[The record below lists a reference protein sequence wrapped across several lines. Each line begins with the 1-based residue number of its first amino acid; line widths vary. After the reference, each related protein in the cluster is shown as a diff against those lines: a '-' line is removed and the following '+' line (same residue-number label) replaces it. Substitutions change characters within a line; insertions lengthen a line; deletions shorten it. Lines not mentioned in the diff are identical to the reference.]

1 MNIKKNKLTLAL
13 LLSALVL
20 LSLTSSSLALPMT
33 GLENELQQERQ
44 TVTVTTRAQGS
55 TGEDVPLAGAEAW
68 AQAAVEINNAPDNAV
83 VTSVRVKYHVA
94 YAEPSDL
101 EVRLL
106 TSGAEVSY
114 TLWNRQHA
122 EGGTLTQS
130 TEEITA
136 FQGVPVNGTWSL
148 AVQGGGPEGYIDD
161 FSIVVYYE
169 TAMPVLHVE
178 GEGAPGTPII
188 LRLPEGATPASL
200 SPDTDDKPSD
210 EGLLIAPLDVPPG
223 ATIIKT
229 ENFEGVFPNDLWN
242 PHDNS
247 SDGYER
253 YWDDASCDA
262 CGGDWAMWPAD
273 GGANAI
279 SPCTPN
285 NYPNNMYAWVEY
297 GPFDLSDATDAGTEF
312 TMWHD
317 MEPYYDWVFFG
328 VSSDGI
334 TYSGIFWDGYTPCTL
349 YNITY
354 SDWTGDSSVW
364 VAWVFYSDYIVTDRG
379 PWVDDIVIWKEG
391 DPWDRCF
398 RDTNYTTEYQF
409 DLEGSIIRGQA
420 VAPGSP
426 YFPAPLTGYARGG
439 YAYFTIAYRLEAGVR
454 FYEIRTSNASGT
466 TWGISNDTS
475 DYYDPPHAAQL
486 TRCSAAVSGLEG
498 DSGANK

>member
-55 TGEDVPLAGAEAW
+55 TGEDVPLAGAEGW
-68 AQAAVEINNAPDNAV
+68 AQALVEINNAPDNAV

-169 TAMPVLHVE
+169 TEMPVLQVE
-178 GEGAPGTPII
+178 SEGPPGTPAF
-188 LRLPEGATPASL
+188 LRLPEGATPASPSL
-200 SPDTDDKPSD
+200 DEGEKPSA
-210 EGLLIAPLDVPPG
+210 EGSSVVPQHVPTG

-229 ENFEGVFPNDLWN
+229 EDPLSFSVAYTRLWIIDLLRWIILAAIVLIIYLN
-242 PHDNS
+242 RRPLVRLWLWSCRNNS
-247 SDGYER
+247 VISR
-253 YWDDASCDA
+253 LVVTASA
-262 CGGDWAMWPAD
+262 
-273 GGANAI
+273 
-279 SPCTPN
+279 
-285 NYPNNMYAWVEY
+285 Y
-297 GPFDLSDATDAGTEF
+297 LS
-312 TMWHD
+312 W
-317 MEPYYDWVFFG
+317 
-328 VSSDGI
+328 
-334 TYSGIFWDGYTPCTL
+334 
-349 YNITY
+349 
-354 SDWTGDSSVW
+354 
-364 VAWVFYSDYIVTDRG
+364 
-379 PWVDDIVIWKEG
+379 
-391 DPWDRCF
+391 
-398 RDTNYTTEYQF
+398 
-409 DLEGSIIRGQA
+409 
-420 VAPGSP
+420 
-426 YFPAPLTGYARGG
+426 
-439 YAYFTIAYRLEAGVR
+439 
-454 FYEIRTSNASGT
+454 
-466 TWGISNDTS
+466 
-475 DYYDPPHAAQL
+475 
-486 TRCSAAVSGLEG
+486 
-498 DSGANK
+498 